1 MTGPEGMNKE
11 NRAQPSWLAARNAA
25 DERARGQS
33 VPLLHRLS
41 QRLAP
46 GPAEGIDLGT
56 GTGANHR
63 YLSALLTVPVNWTV
77 LDHDQDLLDHPAHLG
92 TTRVLAGIGDLDQV
106 LDGRRPDR
114 LFLTCSAVLD
124 VLRAG
129 DVASLA
135 SVIVARRL
143 PFLGALSVTGEVAL
157 RPGDPLDGPVRAAF
171 NAHQC
176 REGRLGPGAPAY
188 LAERLPAGWMQ
199 QTPTPWNLRASSDA
213 ALLRWYLSERAHVAV
228 EQEPELAE
236 PVAGWLQR
244 RLTQLANGRLEV
256 DVAHVDQLVLPS

>member
-1 MTGPEGMNKE
+1 MTGPESMGQD

-25 DERARGQS
+25 DERARSQS
-33 VPLLHRLS
+33 APLVHRLS

-63 YLSALLTVPVNWTV
+63 YLSALLTVPVSWTV
-77 LDHDQDLLDHPAHLG
+77 LDYDPDLLDHAVHLG
-92 TTRVLAGIGDLDQV
+92 TTRVLAGIGDLARV

-124 VLRAG
+124 VLRAD
-129 DVASLA
+129 DVATLA
-135 SVIVARRL
+135 KVIVARRL
-143 PFLGALSVTGEVAL
+143 PFLGVLSVTGDVAL
-157 RPGDPLDGPVRAAF
+157 RPGDPLDGPVSAAF

-176 REGRLGPGAPAY
+176 RDGRLGPGAPAY
-188 LAERLPAGWMQ
+188 LAERLPAGWLHE
-199 QTPTPWNLRASSDA
+199 TPTPWALRAGSDA
-213 ALLRWYLSERAHVAV
+213 ALLRSYLSERAHVAV

-236 PVAGWLQR
+236 PVAGWLER